1 MGFLILKF
9 DLRKQKLYSNGDIK
23 MGKIF
28 KKYDMDLLKLVIQRD
43 EITVNIEKIEKISSL
58 VRLDFICKCGNTG
71 NKTFRL
77 MFEKGSLCRNCTIKL
92 YNIRHKASLLENT
105 GCEYAL
111 QSEKAKQKKK
121 ETCLERFGV
130 ENQLQ
135 CESVKEKRKK
145 TCLIRYNC
153 EHVFQS
159 KIIREKIINSYIK
172 HYGVSNPLQ
181 SEIIKEKSKK
191 TCLTKYGFLYSS
203 QSIISK
209 QKMINTNIKRY
220 GVSSVMK
227 IQFFK
232 NKRAQT
238 CLKKYGVSSVMKNQ
252 FFKDKRNNT
261 NIKLY
266 GVTSSIKLQFFK
278 DKREQTCLKKY
289 GVKHISQAKI
299 PFKKFQYKK
308 YIYPCGVISQVQ
320 GYEPFALDDLI
331 KEGYISSDIITC
343 RSKVP
348 DIWYDDIN
356 GKSHRYFV
364 DIYIPKLNKMI
375 EVKSEYTL
383 NKYKENV
390 LLKANEC
397 VKQGYDYEIWIYDN
411 KGVKIIKNTF
421 ND

>member
-1 MGFLILKF
+1 MV
-9 DLRKQKLYSNGDIK
+9 
-23 MGKIF
+23 KIF

-43 EITVNIEKIEKISSL
+43 EITVDIEKIKKISSL
-58 VRLDFICKCGNTG
+58 VRVDFICKCGNTG

-77 MFEKGSLCRNCTIKL
+77 MFEKGSLCRSCTIKL

-105 GCEYAL
+105 GCEYPL
-111 QSEKAKQKKK
+111 QSEKAKQKKR
-121 ETCLERFGV
+121 ETCIERFGV

-135 CESVKEKRKK
+135 CEAIKEKRKK

-153 EHVFQS
+153 EHVFQA

-181 SEIIKEKSKK
+181 SEIIKIQSKK
-191 TCLTKYGFLYSS
+191 TCLKKYGFLYSS
-203 QSIISK
+203 QSIIPK
-209 QKMINTNIKRY
+209 QKMIDTNIKRY

-227 IQFFK
+227 LQI
-232 NKRAQT
+232 
-238 CLKKYGVSSVMKNQ
+238 
-252 FFKDKRNNT
+252 FKDKRNNT
-261 NIKLY
+261 NIKKY
-266 GVTSSIKLQFFK
+266 GVSSVMKLQIFKDKRNNTNIKRYGVSSSIKLQYFK
-278 DKREQTCLKKY
+278 NKREQTCLKKY
-289 GVKHISQAKI
+289 GVKHVAQAKI
-299 PFKKFQYKK
+299 PFKSFQYKK
-308 YIYPCGVISQVQ
+308 YIYPCGIIVQVQ
-320 GYEPFALDDLI
+320 GYEPFALNDLI
-331 KEGYISSDIITC
+331 KEGYVSLDIITC

-348 DIWYDDIN
+348 DIWYNDNN

-364 DIYIPKLNKMI
+364 DIYIPKINKMI

-397 VKQGYDYEIWIYDN
+397 VKQGYDYEIWIYDYN
-411 KGVKIIKNTF
+411 GNRKIKNTF